1 MDIEKLK
8 ADLSNYK
15 QFSKFPYNIYDEEVE
30 STAHD
35 IIKQF
40 NLAQYVDKK
49 KGVSASSIAE
59 DIDTLSLHLYHFM
72 ELAFEKIFDANSDE
86 VDTPPIKLVKYAKN
100 IALLLNHRQDV
111 LKKYLKEYESLD
123 SISGISETY
132 TILDYAR
139 KQKKD
144 TRNRNITIRVQ
155 QETPDLPKPPAKVP
169 VPLLKVEEAQEAPG
183 FISSDYDARGVKRRG
198 YEPMSV
204 RRQMR
209 QQIGSNDPFDQLLGY
224 FDKAST
230 I

>member
-1 MDIEKLK
+1 MDVEKLK
-8 ADLSNYK
+8 ADLSNFK

-59 DIDTLSLHLYHFM
+59 EIDTLSLHLYHFM

-86 VDTPPIKLVKYAKN
+86 FDKPPIKIVKYAKN

-111 LKKYLKEYESLD
+111 LKKFLTEYESLD

-132 TILDYAR
+132 SILDYAR

-144 TRNRNITIRVQ
+144 TRNKNMTVLVQ
-155 QETPDLPKPPAKVP
+155 KETPDLPKPPPKP
-169 VPLLKVEEAQEAPG
+169 LKVEETQEAPG
-183 FISSDYDARGVKRRG
+183 FITSDYIARNTRRIG

-209 QQIGSNDPFDQLLGY
+209 QQIVSNDPYQRLIDEMNM
-224 FDKAST
+224 AT
-230 I
+230 MA